1 MSMIAGQPTLRTGY
15 RKLQLLCVST
25 VLIVHLL
32 VAAYFIMSP
41 AVAITQT
48 THAAMP
54 DAVVISMVAAPKVP
68 KNALPEGPEQQMA
81 SQSSAESKP
90 KPKPKEQP
98 KLEQPEL
105 IAKQSEIKITK
116 PNVTKKTKVAKV
128 EKVQETAVD
137 DTKPVKE
144 KVEQTEQNSQN
155 DREVAQTTAPK
166 SIDAAPA
173 EQRTG
178 PVSNAFS
185 KQQAEAKQRWQMQLS
200 AHLERRK
207 RYPRMAKLKRQ
218 QGVPWVKFTMDRE
231 GQVIAVSLFRA
242 SGVSSLDKEVLALVK
257 RAEPLPLP
265 PDEITG
271 TTLTLTLPVEFFI
284 N

>member
-1 MSMIAGQPTLRTGY
+1 MCMMAGQPTLSSGY
-15 RKLQLLCVST
+15 SKLQLICISA

-32 VAAYFIMSP
+32 VAAYFIVSP
-41 AVAITQT
+41 VLVVTQT
-48 THAAMP
+48 ANAAMP
-54 DAVVISMVAAPKVP
+54 DAVVISMVAAPKMP

-81 SQSSAESKP
+81 NQSSAKS

-98 KLEQPEL
+98 KVDQPEL

-116 PNVTKKTKVAKV
+116 PKVSKKAGDVKTD
-128 EKVQETAVD
+128 KVQETPID
-137 DTKPVKE
+137 NTKLVKE
-144 KVEQTEQNSQN
+144 EVKETKKNAQS
-155 DREVAQTTAPK
+155 DRAVTQSTAPK
-166 SIDAAPA
+166 AVDAMPA
-173 EQRTG
+173 KELTG
-178 PVSNAFS
+178 PVNSAFS
-185 KQQAEAKQRWQMQLS
+185 KQQAEAKQRWQIQLS

-242 SGVSSLDKEVLALVK
+242 SGVSSLDEEILALVK

-271 TTLTLTLPVEFFI
+271 NTLTLTLPVEFFI

>member
-1 MSMIAGQPTLRTGY
+1 MSIIAGQPTLRTGY

-25 VLIVHLL
+25 VLVVHLL

-90 KPKPKEQP
+90 KPKEQP

-116 PNVTKKTKVAKV
+116 PKVTKKTKVAKV

-166 SIDAAPA
+166 SIDVAPA

-242 SGVSSLDKEVLALVK
+242 SGVSSLDKEVLTLVK